1 MTPVMATNRGTVR
14 PLARSTGLLA
24 GLFLAV
30 VALAGCSTSSDQ
42 QIATAGGGAQPASS
56 PSSSDPSSE
65 DIDEQRLAFAQC
77 MRDNGIPMADPGS
90 ESGPGTGFRDLEDV
104 DPDTLD
110 EALTACES
118 VRPGG
123 GGRNFADLSDADKQ
137 SLLDMAQC
145 LRDEG
150 FAVPDPTFDGRGGFL
165 RPGPDSSINP
175 RDPDFRAAV
184 ESCSAEV
191 GWTRPGNRGGTTA
204 TPDATP
210 ATTT

>member
-1 MTPVMATNRGTVR
+1 MIA
-14 PLARSTGLLA
+14 GLLVSA
-24 GLFLAV
+24 L
-30 VALAGCSTSSDQ
+30 ALAGCSTSSDEL
-42 QIATAGGGAQPASS
+42 IATAGGVQPA
-56 PSSSDPSSE
+56 PSATSSDQSSG

-90 ESGPGTGFRDLEDV
+90 ESGPGTGFRDLQDV

-110 EALTACES
+110 PALEACDSL
-118 VRPGG
+118 RPSG
-123 GGRNFADLSDADKQ
+123 GGRNAADLSDADKQ
-137 SLLDMAQC
+137 ALLDMAQC

-165 RPGPDSSINP
+165 RPGPDSAVDP
-175 RDPDFRAAV
+175 RDPDFRAAM
-184 ESCSAEV
+184 ESCSSEV
-191 GWTRPGNRGGTTA
+191 GWTRPGNRGGNA

>member
-1 MTPVMATNRGTVR
+1 VIA
-14 PLARSTGLLA
+14 SLLVGA
-24 GLFLAV
+24 L
-30 VALAGCSTSSDQ
+30 ALAGCSTSSDEL
-42 QIATAGGGAQPASS
+42 IATAGGAQPA
-56 PSSSDPSSE
+56 PSATSSDPSSD

-90 ESGPGTGFRDLEDV
+90 ESGPGTGFRDLQDV

-110 EALTACES
+110 SALQACDS
-118 VRPGG
+118 MRPNG
-123 GGRNFADLSDADKQ
+123 GGRNAADLSDADKQ

-145 LRDEG
+145 LRGEG

-165 RPGPDSSINP
+165 RPGPDSGIDP
-175 RDPDFRAAV
+175 RDPEFQAAL
-184 ESCSAEV
+184 ESCSSEI
-191 GWTRPGNRGGTTA
+191 GWTRPGSRGGASA

>member
-1 MTPVMATNRGTVR
+1 MSIEELDRAPHRAHRRARSAGVMA
-14 PLARSTGLLA
+14 SLLVGA
-24 GLFLAV
+24 L
-30 VALAGCSTSSDQ
+30 ALAGCSTSSDEL
-42 QIATAGGGAQPASS
+42 IATAGGAQSA
-56 PSSSDPSSE
+56 PSATSSDPSSD

-90 ESGPGTGFRDLEDV
+90 ESGPGTGFRDLQDV

-110 EALTACES
+110 SALQACDS
-118 VRPGG
+118 MRPNG
-123 GGRNFADLSDADKQ
+123 GGRNAADLSDADKQ

-165 RPGPDSSINP
+165 RPGPDSVIDP
-175 RDPDFRAAV
+175 RDPDFRAAL
-184 ESCSAEV
+184 ESCSSEI